1 MGGSGSGTVQTI
13 TDPDPGGP
21 KTYPDPEHCRTGRSV
36 VMQCMA
42 CLPKRSIIKG
52 HVSSLNNLRSHMQRV
67 HGPLFQQFQYA
78 AAIGSARG
86 KRRNKRYVRTCCV
99 QCCGSGMF
107 IPDPNFPGSTS
118 KNLSILTQKNSF

>member
-1 MGGSGSGTVQTI
+1 MEGSGGGSGTVQI
-13 TDPDPGGP
+13 NTDPDPGGQ
-21 KTYPDPEHCRTGRSV
+21 KSYPDPEHCRTGRSV

-86 KRRNKRYVRTCCV
+86 KRRNKRYAMYVLVVYSVEDPGCL
-99 QCCGSGMF
+99 S
-107 IPDPNFPGSTS
+107 PNFPGPGSASQLKYRTV
-118 KNLSILTQKNSF
+118 F